1 MKTPEELA
9 EELDRQA
16 VLYVS
21 LKARND
27 VSYYVGMDCYKAG
40 YQAAQEQQEKE
51 WGALVSKG
59 RIAMQTLNDQ
69 FADADKVMNFPEN
82 PDDCDH
88 ILDMEK
94 MVDVNSSNN
103 SNGWISVK
111 DRLPEWDDEAMSVLI
126 SGNSWHDYDVAYF
139 GPTTWHDKYDDVVE
153 GVTHWMPLPK
163 PPEE

>member
-40 YQAAQEQQEKE
+40 YKAAQEHAHA
-51 WGALVSKG
+51 ALEEAEV
-59 RIAMQTLNDQ
+59 RIRELKDQ
-69 FADADKVMNFPEN
+69 LADADKVM
-82 PDDCDH
+82 PDSCEH

-94 MVDVNSSNN
+94 MVDVH
-103 SNGWISVK
+103 GWISVH
-111 DRLPEWDDEAMSVLI
+111 DRLPDHEREVFITDGLTVSAAR
-126 SGNSWHDYDVAYF
+126 YY
-139 GPTTWHDKYDDVVE
+139 KYGGW
-153 GVTHWMPLPK
+153 GVTLGRGNKYWMEK
-163 PPEE
+163 PELPEEI